1 MSTPQAKAAARQ
13 RFEAVYPIVRDDLL
27 KQFEEHSMPKEAV
40 EYYRRVRSSLH
51 IYHSMLILE

>member
-40 EYYRRVRSSLH
+40 EYYRRVRSSPTYTIPCL
-51 IYHSMLILE
+51 S